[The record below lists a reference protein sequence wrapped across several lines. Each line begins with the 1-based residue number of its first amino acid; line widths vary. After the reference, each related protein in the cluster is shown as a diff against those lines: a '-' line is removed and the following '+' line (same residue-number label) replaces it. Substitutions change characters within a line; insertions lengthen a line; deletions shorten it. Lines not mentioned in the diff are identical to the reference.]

1 MSLGH
6 DGSPDWKLW
15 VVLGRSNAEIEAVVT
30 ELLHDVLVNNS
41 ENEIV
46 VVGLGV
52 QLLGAWEESRNGARL
67 LAVEWVHNSINHLD
81 WVFNRLHKEG
91 PEVLDGQD
99 NWVVALQEGK
109 LDIDEC
115 DVLATSAV
123 GDEGA
128 QGLLLDD
135 LSSRGTIKSARKSG
149 TLSISDSGLL
159 WTKADES
166 VLLLHNGPM
175 NLSPLRGTAT
185 IGAHTVEVDGEK
197 DNGKSEDVSFHL
209 EVGKGVALVDLIPLR
224 VGGWIDLVGIGK
236 KGGSWVVG
244 LDWGRLLSSE
254 VGKVWHELVLQL
266 LFTPHSLK
274 LESHRGSED

>member
-1 MSLGH
+1 M
-6 DGSPDWKLW
+6 
-15 VVLGRSNAEIEAVVT
+15 VLSRSNAEIEAVVAK
-30 ELLHDVLVNNS
+30 LLHDVLIDNS
-41 ENEIV
+41 ENEVV

-52 QLLGAWEESRNGARL
+52 QFLGAWEESRNGASL
-67 LAVEWVHNSINHLD
+67 LAVEWIHNSINHLD
-81 WVFNRLHKEG
+81 WVLNRLHEEG

-128 QGLLLDD
+128 QGLLLDN
-135 LSSRGTIKSARKSG
+135 LGSRGTIKSARKSG

-159 WTKADES
+159 WTEADEG
-166 VLLLHNGPM
+166 VLLLHNWCM
-175 NLSPLRGTAT
+175 DLSPLRGTAA

-197 DNGKSEDVSFHL
+197 DNGKSENVSLHL

-244 LDWGRLLSSE
+244 LDWSRLLSSE
-254 VGKVWHELVLQL
+254 VGEVWHELALQL
-266 LFTPHSLK
+266 LFAPRTLK
-274 LESHRGSED
+274 LESHRGGEH